1 MLFKVMLCC
10 LNTFVSF
17 LLMTFRALPLC
28 VLFPFLFLATYPS
41 TADEKVRWFKGNTH
55 THSLWSDGNDF
66 PEMIAKFYK
75 DNSYH
80 FLVLSDHNVLSRGEK
95 WMNVGA
101 IEKRRRALGVPTLKK
116 YISTFG
122 RDWVELRGEDKNQ
135 EVRLRTLEE
144 IRPKF
149 EGGGDFIFIEGEEIT
164 NNFRGSPVHTNGMN
178 LKELIV
184 PKKGT
189 SLRDTMRNN
198 IIAVREQSTRL
209 KKPML
214 SHLNHPNFGWS
225 IKAEDIAHVLEEKFF
240 EVYNGHPSI
249 NHLGDAKRPGDEK
262 IWDIANTIRLATLK
276 SDPLYGISSDDSHYY
291 HGGDVKPGRGW
302 VMVQSSSLEED
313 SIIRSMDSGNFYG
326 SSGVHFKHLLRDQKK
341 GTLEFEIKADTDA
354 EYVTRIIGTRKG
366 NENNADLVGETLA
379 TIKGK
384 KVQYKL
390 KDNEWYFRAT
400 VTSSKDHPRPSF
412 NGQKEQAWTQ
422 PIWDSSAI
430 RKK

>member
-1 MLFKVMLCC
+1 MNV
-10 LNTFVSF
+10 FVSV
-17 LLMTFRALPLC
+17 LGMTFSALPYLA
-28 VLFPFLFLATYPS
+28 LISFLFLA
-41 TADEKVRWFKGNTH
+41 ADLSPAEEKMHWFKGNTH

-75 DNSYH
+75 DNNYH

-101 IEKRRRALGVPTLKK
+101 IEKRRKALGVPTLKK

-122 RDWVELRGEDKNQ
+122 KDWVELRGEDKKQ

-149 EGGGDFIFIEGEEIT
+149 EKEGNFIFIEGEEIT
-164 NNFRGSPVHTNGMN
+164 NSFGRSPVHTNGMN

-209 KKPML
+209 NKPML

-225 IKAEDIAHVLEEKFF
+225 ITAEDLAHVLEEKFF
-240 EVYNGHPSI
+240 EVYNGHPGI

-313 SIIRSMDSGNFYG
+313 SIVRSMDSGNFYG

-341 GTLEFEIKADTDA
+341 GILEFEIEEDADA
-354 EYVTRIIGTRKG
+354 EYVTNIIGTRKG
-366 NENNADLVGETLA
+366 NENKPDLVGEILA

-390 KDNEWYFRAT
+390 KDNEWYFRVT
-400 VTSSKDHPRPSF
+400 VTSSKNHPRPSF